1 MPPLTGR
8 RGAQRWPHPDRGDD
22 GFVRWQAKQRG
33 FGGEVRRARHRGDF
47 SASDGAD
54 LWRHR
59 AWTRPFSPRVA
70 LFGVL
75 ANRVNSDRHAQMLK
89 DALPAGLRWLGHLSG
104 ADNIELPN
112 CHLGLRLANK
122 ISDLDRRLNRAS
134 EAIAR
139 TGLI

>member
-8 RGAQRWPHPDRGDD
+8 RGAQRGPHPDRGDD

-59 AWTRPFSPRVA
+59 AWTRPFFRSEAMMGLFDGKPSSADLAAR
-70 LFGVL
+70 FGVP
-75 ANRVNSDRHAQMLK
+75 VIVVISAQAM
-89 DALPAGLRWLGHLSG
+89 AQTFG
-104 ADNIELPN
+104 AIA
-112 CHLGLRLANK
+112 LGLAHF
-122 ISDLDRRLNRAS
+122 
-134 EAIAR
+134 
-139 TGLI
+139 